1 MSIILSR
8 KGEILQAPVLTQE
21 QKDWAW
27 EILTRGW
34 AKSNHDVL
42 KQLQETCSKAAQPQ
56 MQ

>member
-27 EILTRGW
+27 EVLTRGW

-42 KQLQETCSKAAQPQ
+42 KQLQETCAQTVQPQ
-56 MQ
+56 IQ